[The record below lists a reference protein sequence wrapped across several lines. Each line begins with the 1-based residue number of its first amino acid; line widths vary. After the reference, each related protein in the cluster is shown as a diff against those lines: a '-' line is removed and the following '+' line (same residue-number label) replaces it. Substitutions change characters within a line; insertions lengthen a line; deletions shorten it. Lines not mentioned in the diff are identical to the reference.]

1 MMKKLTY
8 QIKINAPVANVFK
21 TMLGKETYKQW
32 TSAFDPSSD
41 FEGIWDK
48 GQKIYFTG
56 VNENGEKGGMVAEI
70 AEYIPNSYV
79 SIRHLGILD
88 KDQEVLSGPTVEDW
102 AGALENYSFTEID
115 GQTLL
120 KVDVDTSDE
129 YVNYFDEAWP
139 KALEAL
145 KEISETK

>member
-1 MMKKLTY
+1 MKLTY
-8 QIKINAPVANVFK
+8 QIKINAPAAKVFK
-21 TMLGKETYKQW
+21 TMLDKETYKQW

-56 VNENGEKGGMVAEI
+56 VNEKGEKGGMVAEI

-88 KDQEVLSGPTVEDW
+88 KGQEILSGPTVEDW
-102 AGALENYSFTEID
+102 AGALENYSFTNIE

-120 KVDVDTSDE
+120 KIDVDTSDE
-129 YVNYFDEAWP
+129 YIDYFDKAWP

-145 KEISETK
+145 KEISEKK

>member
-1 MMKKLTY
+1 MKKLTY

-129 YVNYFDEAWP
+129 YINYFDEAWP

>member
-129 YVNYFDEAWP
+129 YINYFDEAWP

>member
-1 MMKKLTY
+1 MKKLTY

-21 TMLGKETYKQW
+21 AMLGKETYKQW

-48 GQKIYFTG
+48 GQKIYFTA

-129 YVNYFDEAWP
+129 YINYFDEAWP

>member
-1 MMKKLTY
+1 MKKLTY
-8 QIKINAPVANVFK
+8 QIKIDAPVANVFK
-21 TMLGKETYKQW
+21 TMLDKETYKQW

-56 VNENGEKGGMVAEI
+56 VDENGEKGGMVAEI

-88 KDQEVLSGPTVEDW
+88 KGQEVLSGPTVEDW

-129 YVNYFDEAWP
+129 YIDYFDEAWP
-139 KALEAL
+139 KALQRL

>member
-1 MMKKLTY
+1 MKKLTY
-8 QIKINAPVANVFK
+8 QIKIHAPVAQVFK
-21 TMLGKETYKQW
+21 TMLDKETYKQW

-88 KDQEVLSGPTVEDW
+88 KGKEVLSGPTVEDW
-102 AGALENYSFTEID
+102 AGALENYSFTDIE

-120 KVDVDTSDE
+120 KIDVDTSDE
-129 YVNYFDEAWP
+129 YIDYFNEAWP
-139 KALEAL
+139 DALQRL
-145 KEISETK
+145 KGISETE

>member
-1 MMKKLTY
+1 MKKLTY

>member
-1 MMKKLTY
+1 MKLTY
-8 QIKINAPVANVFK
+8 KIKINAPAAKVFK
-21 TMLGKETYKQW
+21 TMLDKETYKQW

-56 VNENGEKGGMVAEI
+56 VNEKGEKGGMVAEI

-88 KDQEVLSGPTVEDW
+88 KGQEILSGPTVEDW
-102 AGALENYSFTEID
+102 AGALENYSFTNIE

-120 KVDVDTSDE
+120 KIDVDTSDE
-129 YVNYFDEAWP
+129 YIDYFDKAWP

-145 KEISETK
+145 KEISEKK

>member
-1 MMKKLTY
+1 MKKLTY
-8 QIKINAPVANVFK
+8 QIKIDAPVANVFK
-21 TMLGKETYKQW
+21 TMLDKETYKQW

-56 VNENGEKGGMVAEI
+56 VDENGEKGGMVAEI

-88 KDQEVLSGPTVEDW
+88 KGQEVLSGPTVEDW

-129 YVNYFDEAWP
+129 YIDYFNEAWP
-139 KALEAL
+139 KALQRL

>member
-1 MMKKLTY
+1 MKKLTY
-8 QIKINAPVANVFK
+8 QIKIHAPVGHVFK
-21 TMLGKETYKQW
+21 IMLDKETYKQW

-56 VNENGEKGGMVAEI
+56 VNEHGEKGGMVAEI
-70 AEYIPNSYV
+70 VAYIPNSYV
-79 SIRHLGILD
+79 SIRHLGILE
-88 KDQEVLSGPTVEDW
+88 KGKEVLSGPTVEGW
-102 AGALENYSFTEID
+102 AGALENYSFTDVE

-120 KVDVDTSDE
+120 EIDVDTNDE
-129 YVNYFDEAWP
+129 YIDYFDEAWP
-139 KALEAL
+139 KALQLL